1 MEIPNA
7 PHPHRAHYDE
17 QGNIVLPG
25 AHAMESSMRLTA
37 PCEMQEGVWHTATG
51 EDAAA
56 TSVWEIDETLAS
68 ELTAPLVTEVVST
81 YGSDLEADEPEQIRQ
96 DHWVVIRDRIA
107 DAVSSVLSES
117 NHQYTTSARSARDI
131 ARDVRSSLLR
141 TGQAVWCFLTQP
153 VWVPGRNRTP
163 KQYNRGILFLLDTV
177 RFGGTFAALFAI
189 LFVSLNYQS
198 FWAIAESYVA
208 PLAEVT
214 GGIRSNAIDSAL
226 AENLKHLP
234 ALTTAGYNDQGLLAL
249 LPPVGPPENRLIIPK
264 LNLNIPIVIPPSDA
278 LLQEDWKRLEEDIQE
293 GLQSGV
299 VHYPGTARPGQAG
312 NFFVTGHSS
321 FFPWAPGNFKS
332 VFARLHELNVG
343 DEYWVFYGGDR
354 HRYVIQ
360 DEKEIKPSDV
370 SVLDQPVNR
379 RIGTLMTCTPVGT
392 TLRRLILTAQEV
404 DPITGIALE
413 VGERSAEDTLPKVR
427 MEMLPI

>member
-1 MEIPNA
+1 MEIPN
-7 PHPHRAHYDE
+7 PHHPHRAHYDE
-17 QGNIVLPG
+17 QGNIVLSG
-25 AHAMESSMRLTA
+25 AHAAAPSVKLTTS
-37 PCEMQEGVWHTATG
+37 CEMQEGVWHPATWDDTAT
-51 EDAAA
+51 
-56 TSVWEIDETLAS
+56 TSTWEIDETLVS
-68 ELTAPLVTEVVST
+68 EVTAPLSTEPLHTNCPDSGV
-81 YGSDLEADEPEQIRQ
+81 EALEQIQQ
-96 DHWVVIRDRIA
+96 DHWVVIRDRISE
-107 DAVSSVLSES
+107 AVGDVLSES
-117 NHQYTTSARSARDI
+117 NHQYVASARSARD
-131 ARDVRSSLLR
+131 AMRDVRSSLLQ
-141 TGQAVWCFLTQP
+141 TGRGAWCFLTQP
-153 VWVPGRNRTP
+153 VWVPGRGQTP
-163 KQYNRGILFLLDTV
+163 KQCNRGVLFLLDTV
-177 RFGGTFAALFAI
+177 RFGGTFAALFAV

-214 GGIRSNAIDSAL
+214 GGIGQNTIDSAL

-278 LLQEDWKRLEEDIQE
+278 LLQEDWKKLEEDIQQ

-404 DPITGIALE
+404 DPITGVTLE
-413 VGERSAEDTLPKVR
+413 VGERGADDALPKVR